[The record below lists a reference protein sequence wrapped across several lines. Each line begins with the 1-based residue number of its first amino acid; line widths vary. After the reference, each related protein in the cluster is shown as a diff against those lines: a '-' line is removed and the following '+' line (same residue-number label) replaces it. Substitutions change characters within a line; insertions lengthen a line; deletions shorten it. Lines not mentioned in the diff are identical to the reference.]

1 MKNSVILF
9 SLLLC
14 AGGFYLTWKNQQLIA
29 DQAKLQA
36 ELSAALEEL
45 KAERL
50 AHERSRDR
58 LVAVEE
64 EVLRLRSNYL
74 EAERQLRALEAT
86 ENLADAEHPAGDA
99 ELEYELPPLVIP
111 ANLRESAALL
121 GSAKIAF
128 YEFGQKYPD
137 GPPAMDSPDYI
148 EYAKEFDILMAEL
161 TPVMLGMQG
170 MGDPAE
176 MDASSRAAFFTEM
189 YSSSLG
195 LESSQSESL
204 EQILSAAHQQ
214 VIELKLREQD
224 IPDLEE
230 SRASWQQRREE
241 LSAETWEQMKRH
253 IPTEQQAMFQ
263 ELYGPDYL
271 YGLQF
276 SIGVGSQDRAE

>member
-1 MKNSVILF
+1 MKKTLIIV

-14 AGGFYLTWKNQQLIA
+14 AGGFYLSWKNQQLIA

-36 ELSAALEEL
+36 ELSAALAEF
-45 KAERL
+45 KAEQL
-50 AHERSRDR
+50 AHELSRNR
-58 LVAVEE
+58 LAAVED
-64 EVLRLRSNYL
+64 EVLRLRSSYL
-74 EAERQLRALEAT
+74 EAEKQLRALETT

-111 ANLRESAALL
+111 ASVRESAALM
-121 GSAKIAF
+121 GSAQMAF

-195 LESSQSESL
+195 LESSQSASL
-204 EQILSAAHQQ
+204 EQILSVAHQQ
-214 VIELKLREQD
+214 VIDLKLRGQD
-224 IPDLEE
+224 IPDLE
-230 SRASWQQRREE
+230 SQASWHERRKE

-253 IPTEQQAMFQ
+253 IPTEQHAMFQ
-263 ELYGPDYL
+263 ELYGQDYL
-271 YGLQF
+271 YVLT
-276 SIGVGSQDRAE
+276 IYMGVGTQNHNE

>member
-1 MKNSVILF
+1 MKKIVIIV

-14 AGGFYLTWKNQQLIA
+14 AGGLYLTWKNQQLIA

-36 ELSAALEEL
+36 ELSAALAEL
-45 KAERL
+45 KAEQL
-50 AHERSRDR
+50 AHELSRNR
-58 LVAVEE
+58 LAAVED

-74 EAERQLRALEAT
+74 EAEKQLRALEAT
-86 ENLADAEHPAGDA
+86 EDLADAEHPADDA

-111 ANLRESAALL
+111 ASLRESAALM

-128 YEFGQKYPD
+128 YEFGQRYPD
-137 GPPAMDSPDYI
+137 GPPAMDSPVYI
-148 EYAKEFDILMAEL
+148 EYVKEFDLLMAEL

-189 YSSSLG
+189 YASSLG
-195 LESSQSESL
+195 LESSQSQSL

-224 IPDLEE
+224 IPELEE
-230 SRASWQQRREE
+230 NRASWQDRRKE
-241 LSAETWEQMKRH
+241 LSAGTWEQMKQH
-253 IPTEQQAMFQ
+253 MPVEQQAMFQ

-271 YGLQF
+271 YVLQF
-276 SIGVGSQDRAE
+276 SFGAGPKEKTE